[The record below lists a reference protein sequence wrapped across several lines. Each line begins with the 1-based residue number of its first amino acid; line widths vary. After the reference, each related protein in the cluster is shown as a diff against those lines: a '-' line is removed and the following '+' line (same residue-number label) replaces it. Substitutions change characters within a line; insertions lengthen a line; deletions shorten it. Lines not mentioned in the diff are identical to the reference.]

1 MLNGLLWKT
10 SASTAGIADKDS
22 QADWDKADLEP
33 SRSALPP
40 SAQPSLPGATALSS
54 ATPVQHLG
62 ELQDAA
68 GRGGGSTADSARPRS
83 APRPS
88 VGAVPLAVGAGDHAG
103 PAELLCHRHPVQEI
117 QGQTSRSMYLLLLLT
132 GFLLVAKQLLCFLG
146 KN

>member
-22 QADWDKADLEP
+22 QAAWDKADLEP
-33 SRSALPP
+33 PRSALPP
-40 SAQPSLPGATALSS
+40 RAQPSLPGATASSS
-54 ATPVQHLG
+54 ATSVQHLG
-62 ELQDAA
+62 ELQDEA

-83 APRPS
+83 APRPG

-103 PAELLCHRHPVQEI
+103 PAELLGHRYPVQEI